1 MNRRKMM
8 MKVAPVQLQ
17 EGKKHY
23 AMYIYD
29 DVSAYGEF
37 DWSSW
42 TYIESE
48 TSADYFRQQLAE
60 IPEDAVID
68 LYINSY
74 GGEVKEG
81 TSIYNQLKRHPAQKV
96 GYVDGMAYSVAF
108 LILQACDKRIMNLG
122 TTCLAHNMLM
132 GVYGNA
138 TDLRKA
144 ADDLDAMMVSNRQIF
159 LTRSGG
165 KITEE
170 KLMEIMEQE
179 KILTPEECLEYGF
192 VDEVSD
198 KEVQQDPDPQQKMSG
213 MIQEFYQQMGNATKQ
228 MQDLRNIVQK
238 MQKDIEISK
247 VPEQKNNPE
256 HETGVKDQQNICQS
270 FFNAILNS

>member
-1 MNRRKMM
+1 MKRRKMM
-8 MKVAPVQLQ
+8 MKVAPVQLV
-17 EGKKHY
+17 EGENHY

-29 DVSAYGEF
+29 DVTACGKF
-37 DWSSW
+37 DWNNW
-42 TYIESE
+42 TYLESE

-68 LYINSY
+68 MYINSY

-108 LILQACDKRIMNLG
+108 LILQACDKRVMNLG

-138 TDLRKA
+138 ADLRKA

-170 KLMEIMEQE
+170 KLIEIMEQE
-179 KILTPEECLEYGF
+179 KILTPEECLKFGF
-192 VDEVSD
+192 IDEISD
-198 KEVQQDPDPQQKMSG
+198 KEMPEPEPQQRMAG
-213 MIQEFYQQMGNATKQ
+213 MIHEFYQQMGYATQQ
-228 MQDLRNIVQK
+228 MQNLKTVVQR
-238 MQKDIEISK
+238 MQKDIEDNPK
-247 VPEQKNNPE
+247 GPEQNPDYN
-256 HETGVKDQQNICQS
+256 TGVKDQQNICQS
-270 FFNAILNS
+270 FFNAILNL